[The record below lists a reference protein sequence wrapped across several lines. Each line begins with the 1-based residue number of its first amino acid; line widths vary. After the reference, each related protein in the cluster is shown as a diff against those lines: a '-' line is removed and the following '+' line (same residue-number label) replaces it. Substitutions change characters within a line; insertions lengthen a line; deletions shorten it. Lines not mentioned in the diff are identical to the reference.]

1 GHLPEDE
8 IETYFGFTDV
18 QQMIDEY
25 GEAITELLW
34 GTSFTWG
41 DVMAYTCGECDNGVG
56 YAMLLLLE
64 SHAGSETFRGA
75 FWGIDAI
82 HNGHDYRGIEVSN
95 LLGNPSFAEKSISK
109 TEDYQNS
116 WDSIPV
122 NRSAYG
128 MGQDGNNMLAGT
140 WYDAAF
146 WRPAV
151 FVGTFFVPGAKPA
164 SAAAKWI
171 PRVLDGWGIVE
182 EVTDDI
188 TGIGHPVGE
197 YLTVYPTIRIVN
209 TLNPHSNN
217 TYTFLAPNGP

>member
-1 GHLPEDE
+1 
-8 IETYFGFTDV
+8 
-18 QQMIDEY
+18 MIDEY

-64 SHAGSETFRGA
+64 SRAGSETFRGA
-75 FWGIDAI
+75 FWGIDATHI
-82 HNGHDYRGIEVSN
+82 GRDYRGIEVSN

-109 TEDYQNS
+109 TEIYQNS

-128 MGQDGNNMLAGT
+128 IGQDGNNMLSGT

-146 WRPAV
+146 WRPVA
-151 FVGTFFVPGAKPA
+151 FVGAFFIPSAKPA
-164 SAAAKWI
+164 SKAAKWI
-171 PRVLDGWGIVE
+171 PRVLDGWSVIE
-182 EVTDDI
+182 EVTDGI
-188 TGIGHPVGE
+188 TGIGHPLGE

-209 TLNPHSNN
+209 NLNPHSNN